1 MLKRADWT
9 SQAPHSCRTNAGAAQ
24 RSADRLSDD
33 SAWYQQDGVDLDLIT
48 ASVVLDGS
56 SAPPALG
63 DILRITGAVHADRV
77 ALSFEGTDTTYA
89 ELLTRS
95 VRVANALRGE
105 GLGRG
110 DRVAILAKNNVEF
123 FEILFGA
130 AMLGVVVVPVNWRLT
145 APEIGILIADS
156 GARLLFAGLNHA
168 GVAIQVER
176 DATLAVRVIEF
187 DSDNV
192 QGYAHWRAKGD
203 DNDHRAPIVAHMVA
217 LQLYTSGTTGTPKGV
232 LLTHHSLNCVRVS
245 QQARWSRW
253 TPGDTCLVSMPLF
266 HIGGIGT
273 ALLSLYNGSRAVIM
287 ADFTPETVFDH
298 IERDRVTRLFL
309 APAAIDILLS
319 HPRARSTDFDR
330 LQYILYGSS
339 AISGASLREAMAVF
353 RCAFIQFYGMTETSG
368 AVVALSPEDH
378 DPERGEHKRSA
389 GKPLRG
395 VEIAILD
402 AAGDKLA
409 PNTAGEIAIRSEANM
424 LGYWNMPEATTA
436 CVQPDGFLRSGDV
449 GYLDEDGYVYLC
461 GRLKNLII
469 TGGENVSPAEIE
481 AVLCQYPNVIEAAV
495 IGVPHQQWGEAVI
508 AVIVSATAS
517 PICEENLRDW
527 LRSRLAG
534 YKIPKTFYFSTT
546 LPKNSSGKV
555 LHRELREAYS
565 SLEIDLIQSTQL
577 S

>member
-1 MLKRADWT
+1 M
-9 SQAPHSCRTNAGAAQ
+9 
-24 RSADRLSDD
+24 
-33 SAWYQQDGVDLDLIT
+33 T

-63 DILRITGAVHADRV
+63 DILRIAGAVHVDRV
-77 ALSFEGTDTTYA
+77 ALSFEGTDTTYG
-89 ELLTRS
+89 ELLTAS
-95 VRVANALRGE
+95 VRVANALRAE

-110 DRVAILAKNNVEF
+110 DRVAILTKNNVEF

-145 APEIGILIADS
+145 APEIGFLIADS

-168 GVAIQVER
+168 GVANQVER
-176 DATLAVRVIEF
+176 DAKSAVRVIEF

-192 QGYAHWRAKGD
+192 QGYAHWRAAGD
-203 DNDHRAPIVAHMVA
+203 DKDHRDPITAHMVA

-245 QQARWSRW
+245 QQQARWSRW

-287 ADFTPETVFDH
+287 GDFTPETVFDH

-319 HPRARSTDFDR
+319 HPRALSADYDH
-330 LQYILYGSS
+330 LEYILYGSS
-339 AISGASLREAMAVF
+339 AISAAKLREAMAVF
-353 RCAFIQFYGMTETSG
+353 RCAFVQFYGMSETSG
-368 AVVALSPEDH
+368 AVVALSAEDH
-378 DPERGEHKRSA
+378 DPERGERMRSA

-424 LGYWNMPEATTA
+424 RGYWNMPEATTA
-436 CVQPDGFLRSGDV
+436 CMQSDGFLRSGDV

-461 GRLKNLII
+461 DRLKNLII

-481 AVLCQYPNVIEAAV
+481 AVLCEYPNVVEAAV
-495 IGVPHQQWGEAVI
+495 IGVPHQRWGEAVI
-508 AVIVSATAS
+508 AVIVSAPTS
-517 PICEENLRDW
+517 SICEEDLRDW
-527 LRSRLAG
+527 VRFRLAS
-534 YKIPKTFYFSTT
+534 YKVPKTFHFAAT

-565 SLEIDLIQSTQL
+565 AREVDLLGSTPL